1 MIIKY
6 IHESEPNVEKTY
18 DTVKALK
25 NNPFIDMTQEKFDRM
40 EINKMQH
47 DENIISFEIVKGM
60 M

>member
-18 DTVKALK
+18 DTVKSLQ
-25 NNPFIDMTQEKFDRM
+25 NNPFICMTQEKFDRM

-47 DENIISFEIVKGM
+47 DEHILSFKIVKEM
-60 M
+60 